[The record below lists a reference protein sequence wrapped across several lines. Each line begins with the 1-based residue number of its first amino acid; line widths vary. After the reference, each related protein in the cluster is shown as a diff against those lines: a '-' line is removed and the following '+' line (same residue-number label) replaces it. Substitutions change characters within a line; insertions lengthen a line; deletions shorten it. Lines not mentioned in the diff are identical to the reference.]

1 MDLSSGPKGKN
12 FLHPIPGLFH
22 PTFNV
27 ENGNFSLTFLW
38 CYCEQLNTLCSQ
50 QKVRGACELSA
61 GSWMGKRRE
70 GRARV
75 PNGACWLWKFSFR
88 CCFFRILQHFPS
100 LYLFKSQLATF
111 IHSAF
116 EWRSPLVLC
125 ITLLGFS
132 NRSTERESREH
143 LPFLLRQM
151 LPERPLAVGRSSCTR
166 NHPQPLQSQVQVTT
180 QPTCFRGITGT
191 FLARVEVARSSDRE
205 CWTLQ
210 NNNIIR

>member
-1 MDLSSGPKGKN
+1 MEISPWRFFGVTVNSSIFYVP
-12 FLHPIPGLFH
+12 
-22 PTFNV
+22 
-27 ENGNFSLTFLW
+27 S
-38 CYCEQLNTLCSQ
+38 
-50 QKVRGACELSA
+50 
-61 GSWMGKRRE
+61 KRWGEPVSCLLATGCRSHRE
-70 GRARV
+70 GRARA
-75 PNGACWLWKFSFR
+75 PKGAHWLWKFSFR

-125 ITLLGFS
+125 ITLLGLS

-180 QPTCFRGITGT
+180 QPTCFRGITRT

-210 NNNIIR
+210 NNHIMR